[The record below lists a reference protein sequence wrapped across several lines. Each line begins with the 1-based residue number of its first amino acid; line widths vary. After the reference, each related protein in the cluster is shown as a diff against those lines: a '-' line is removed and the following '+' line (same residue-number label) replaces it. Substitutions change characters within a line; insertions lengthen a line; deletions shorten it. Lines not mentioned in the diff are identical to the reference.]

1 MLGKLRHEKLQ
12 AETLLSQTSEN
23 FNRCLVRKQSKI
35 NHLKK
40 IKTQLEQDTLDIN
53 RLTTRIE
60 ELDTTQKNQQFRKTI
75 EYLTERLYF
84 TSLQLGKAKIENQ
97 ELEIQL
103 KNEQKRRIFIE

>member
-1 MLGKLRHEKLQ
+1 LLKHVFGEVHMLSYLSGASTRTDIKVLGKLRHEKLQ

-75 EYLTERLYF
+75 
-84 TSLQLGKAKIENQ
+84 
-97 ELEIQL
+97 
-103 KNEQKRRIFIE
+103 